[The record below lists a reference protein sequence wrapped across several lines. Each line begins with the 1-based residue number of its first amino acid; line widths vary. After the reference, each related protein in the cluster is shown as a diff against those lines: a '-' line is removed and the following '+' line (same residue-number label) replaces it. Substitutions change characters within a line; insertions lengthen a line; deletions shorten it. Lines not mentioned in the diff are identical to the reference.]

1 MAKLVSD
8 VLDECSRM
16 LVNHQSWAYLDCMP
30 TTEQL
35 GVIRDY
41 SRHDSKFIVVV
52 FEKNELAE
60 KHFERCETLGLNQN
74 EDQGFHKEE
83 MEEEWLENNP

>member
-8 VLDECSRM
+8 ILDECSRM
-16 LVNHQSWAYLDCMP
+16 LVNHQSWAYLDSMP

-35 GVIRDY
+35 GVIRY
-41 SRHDSKFIVVV
+41 NSRHDSKFIVVV

-60 KHFERCETLGLNQN
+60 KHFERCETLGLN
-74 EDQGFHKEE
+74 
-83 MEEEWLENNP
+83 EEE

>member
-8 VLDECSRM
+8 ILDECSRM
-16 LVNHQSWAYLDCMP
+16 LVNHQSWAYLDSMP

-60 KHFERCETLGLNQN
+60 KHFERCETLGLN
-74 EDQGFHKEE
+74 
-83 MEEEWLENNP
+83 EEE

>member
-16 LVNHQSWAYLDCMP
+16 LVNHQSWAYLNCMQ

-35 GVIRDY
+35 DVIQNYNNDPREQE
-41 SRHDSKFIVVV
+41 SKYVVVV
-52 FEKNELAE
+52 FKRDERAV
-60 KHFERCETLGLNQN
+60 KHFERCEELGLNQVD
-74 EDQGFHKEE
+74 ESDYGPRTEE
-83 MEEEWLENNP
+83 MEE